1 MNAPTNPPPKSRES
15 SEDRKAA
22 IAAAARALI
31 VEKGF
36 EGLRTRDIAERVGI
50 NIATLHY
57 HVPTKEALIA
67 LVADDIRAELREQ
80 SDGKGREH
88 LSPAAQLECEFDDY
102 AELLGEKVAL
112 LTALSE
118 LLERSRRD
126 PVMLGCV
133 GPMMGKWK
141 RMIEEILARGVAS
154 GDFRA
159 DLDPD
164 PAARMLV
171 GAMTG
176 FSRSPNAT
184 PENFKRLRAELT
196 RAVRNPNLTTLPT
209 QGPRP

>member
-1 MNAPTNPPPKSRES
+1 MNVPHKARES

-57 HVPTKEALIA
+57 HVPSKEALIA
-67 LVADDIRAELREQ
+67 LVADDIRAELRAQ
-80 SDGKGREH
+80 SMGKGREH
-88 LSPAAQLECEFDDY
+88 LTPAAQLECEFDDY

-126 PVMLGCV
+126 PIMFACV
-133 GPMMGKWK
+133 GPMMARW
-141 RMIEEILARGVAS
+141 RHMVMEILEAGVAS
-154 GDFRA
+154 GDFRP
-159 DLDPD
+159 DLDPE
-164 PAARMLV
+164 PASKMLI

-176 FSRSPNAT
+176 FSRAPGAT
-184 PENFKRLRAELT
+184 PENFQRLRAELT
-196 RAVRNPNLTTLPT
+196 RAVRNPNPPELSI
-209 QGPRP
+209 QGRNQ